1 MGSRVNQT
9 IREGW
14 STVIS
19 LFMPIVL
26 FLTVL
31 ASVSFGVLATYATV
45 VAILHA
51 FGPSAQPAPSRPRLT
66 LVPSQ
71 NHASGD

>member
-1 MGSRVNQT
+1 
-9 IREGW
+9 
-14 STVIS
+14 
-19 LFMPIVL
+19 MPIVL

>member
-1 MGSRVNQT
+1 
-9 IREGW
+9 
-14 STVIS
+14 VIS

-51 FGPSAQPAPSRPRLT
+51 FGRSTQSQTSRPRLT

>member
-51 FGPSAQPAPSRPRLT
+51 FGRGAQPKPSRTRLM

-71 NHASGD
+71 NHSSGD